1 MGQLARRILR
11 SWPEGS
17 VLLSPTLARLPG
29 PVGQVPSEE
38 SVRFSAFTR
47 LWNVTGQPAISL
59 PLLATDDG
67 VPVGAQLV
75 GPPGADGLL
84 LSLAAQLEAA
94 AGWEP
99 RGRPDG

>member
-1 MGQLARRILR
+1 
-11 SWPEGS
+11 
-17 VLLSPTLARLPG
+17 
-29 PVGQVPSEE
+29 
-38 SVRFSAFTR
+38 
-47 LWNVTGQPAISL
+47 
-59 PLLATDDG
+59 
-67 VPVGAQLV
+67 VGAQLV